1 MMLPVRTLQQRFVV
15 YMLLPVA
22 LLLVIMGGI
31 GFVFAR
37 RALIAQ
43 WEEAAVLKLQRAAHH
58 VDMRLAR
65 PKTWIDLYLQLVE
78 GHPHALERRQDILKK
93 LEADEGV
100 VAVYLNG
107 KRLMD
112 RTGENSARNMHTMM
126 TGGRHADMDRLN
138 GHMGRGQRFT
148 VTAPQLDPDSRNRTV
163 SLITR
168 AENAD
173 PAGSFE
179 IEVVLD
185 FNYLLADLPYARWWQ
200 TQETFLLDSHGRIFV
215 SMAADGRK
223 QLGETGDVVEV
234 QTLAAL
240 QARNFG
246 TLRGPGH
253 PPLTISGF
261 HRLEEAP
268 WYIVVIAPGEEILA
282 PILRFRNYYFLI
294 LAAFMAAILMLI
306 IRITGRTAEAVKTLS
321 GAAEAIAKGDFG
333 DSLPVQSRDEIGGLT
348 RSFNTMTTQLKERMH
363 LRQSLDMAKE
373 VQQSLLPETTPQV
386 AGLDIAGRSIY
397 CEETGGDYFDYLHA
411 DSALHLVVGDV
422 AGHGISAALL
432 MSSVRASLRQ
442 CYCEIDDI
450 GGQISGLNRN
460 LATDVGDS
468 GRFVTLF
475 YLAVYPLDH
484 RLRWVRAGHDP
495 GILYC
500 RNSDSFEDLGGAG
513 LALGVDADYRF
524 TTESRDDLQN
534 GDIILVGTDGIW
546 EACDE
551 KGAMF
556 GKKNLKAI
564 VRRHRHEPAQ
574 DILDAVFAAVQA
586 HVGGARAEDDMTL
599 VAVKFDHAN

>member
-1 MMLPVRTLQQRFVV
+1 MLPVRTLQQRFVV

-37 RALIAQ
+37 RALITQ
-43 WEEAAVLKLQRAAHH
+43 WEEAAVLRLQRAAHH

-65 PKTWIDLYLQLVE
+65 PKTWIDLYLQFVE

-112 RTGENSARNMHTMM
+112 RTGENSARNMQTMM
-126 TGGRHADMDRLN
+126 TDGRHAKIVHLK
-138 GHMGRGQRFT
+138 GHMVQGQRFT
-148 VTAPQLDPDSRNRTV
+148 VTEPQLDPDSQNRTV

-168 AENAD
+168 AENLD
-173 PAGSFE
+173 PADSVE

-185 FNYLLADLPYARWWQ
+185 FDYLLADMPYAQWWQ
-200 TQETFLLDSHGRIFV
+200 SQETFLLDSRGRIFV
-215 SMAADGRK
+215 SMAAADRK
-223 QLGETGDVVEV
+223 QLGETGDDVEL

-240 QARNFG
+240 QDRDSG
-246 TLRGPGH
+246 TLRGPGR
-253 PPLTISGF
+253 PPKEISGF

-268 WYIVVIAPGEEILA
+268 WYIVVIAPGEEILV
-282 PILRFRNYYFLI
+282 PIIRFRNYYFLI
-294 LAAFMAAILMLI
+294 LAVFMVAILLLI
-306 IRITGRTAEAVKTLS
+306 RRITGRTAAAVRTLS
-321 GAAEAIAKGDFG
+321 DTAEAIAQGHFG
-333 DSLPVQSRDEIGGLT
+333 DPLPVQSRDEIGGLT
-348 RSFNTMTTQLKERMH
+348 RSFNTMTAQLKDRLR

-373 VQQSLLPETTPQV
+373 VQQSLLPETTPLV

-411 DSALHLVVGDV
+411 DDALHLVVGDV

-442 CYCEIDDI
+442 CDCEIEEI
-450 GGQISGLNRN
+450 GAQVTRLNRSIA
-460 LATDVGDS
+460 LDVGDS

-475 YLAVYPLDH
+475 YLAVYPRDH

-495 GILYC
+495 GILYR
-500 RNSDSFEDLGGAG
+500 RNRDIFEDLGGAG
-513 LALGVDADYRF
+513 LALGVDADYPC
-524 TTESRDDLQN
+524 TTESRDDLQR

-546 EACDE
+546 EACDD
-551 KGAMF
+551 KGVMF

-564 VRRHRHEPAQ
+564 VRRHRHGPAQ
-574 DILDAVFAAVQA
+574 DIIDAVFDAVQA
-586 HVGGARAEDDMTL
+586 HVGHARAADDMTL
-599 VAVKFDHAN
+599 VVVKFDHAT